1 MTSITIMNI
10 LLFLMPY
17 LLGTIIGYN
26 AGKRKYVQL
35 YYNWKRKKAWMKIK
49 SNRQLIY
56 KLHDAPYGRCDQNC
70 ELCRAKC
77 EIYTLL
83 ELKRKEIE
91 NEY

>member
-35 YYNWKRKKAWMKIK
+35 
-49 SNRQLIY
+49 IY
-56 KLHDAPYGRCDQNC
+56 KLHDAPYGRCDQSVRYI
-70 ELCRAKC
+70 L
-77 EIYTLL
+77 Y
-83 ELKRKEIE
+83 
-91 NEY
+91 

>member
-26 AGKRKYVQL
+26 AGKRKYV
-35 YYNWKRKKAWMKIK
+35 
-49 SNRQLIY
+49 QLIY